1 MKGIDDIMDWC
12 DTKTDL
18 IKYIYV
24 SDLYFVT
31 EILLNILKDI

>member
-12 DTKTDL
+12 DTKIDL
-18 IKYIYV
+18 IKYIYI